1 MVQSPVDE
9 ELAAVLRVVSSSE
22 TSNVATPEPG
32 TETEIEKLA
41 TIADRLRL
49 SSRPGEG
56 SRTTAVINPAE
67 PGSSVSVSGT
77 SSPLLCPSSGQ
88 TLEYESR
95 SGLAS
100 SKLSI
105 VCHYNPIMD
114 EYITSANTWTSY
126 FDAFT

>member
-1 MVQSPVDE
+1 M
-9 ELAAVLRVVSSSE
+9 
-22 TSNVATPEPG
+22 
-32 TETEIEKLA
+32 
-41 TIADRLRL
+41 TI
-49 SSRPGEG
+49 
-56 SRTTAVINPAE
+56 

-114 EYITSANTWTSY
+114 EYITSARTWTSY

>member
-1 MVQSPVDE
+1 MSYLINTMMVQSPVDE

-22 TSNVATPEPG
+22 TSGVATPEPG

-49 SSRPGEG
+49 SSRPGGGEQEQDYCC
-56 SRTTAVINPAE
+56 SYLQVTI

-114 EYITSANTWTSY
+114 EYIT
-126 FDAFT
+126 

>member
-1 MVQSPVDE
+1 MI
-9 ELAAVLRVVSSSE
+9 L
-22 TSNVATPEPG
+22 
-32 TETEIEKLA
+32 
-41 TIADRLRL
+41 TI
-49 SSRPGEG
+49 
-56 SRTTAVINPAE
+56 

-114 EYITSANTWTSY
+114 EYITSDRTWTSY
-126 FDAFT
+126 FGIIT

>member
-1 MVQSPVDE
+1 M
-9 ELAAVLRVVSSSE
+9 
-22 TSNVATPEPG
+22 
-32 TETEIEKLA
+32 
-41 TIADRLRL
+41 
-49 SSRPGEG
+49 
-56 SRTTAVINPAE
+56 
-67 PGSSVSVSGT
+67 SVSGT

-114 EYITSANTWTSY
+114 EYIT
-126 FDAFT
+126 